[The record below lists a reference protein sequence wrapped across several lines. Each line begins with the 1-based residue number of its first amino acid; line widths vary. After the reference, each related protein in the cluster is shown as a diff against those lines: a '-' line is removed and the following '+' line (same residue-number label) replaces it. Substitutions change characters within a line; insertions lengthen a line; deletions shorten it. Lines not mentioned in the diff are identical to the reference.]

1 MAVKRRITWQ
11 ELPAHVRAW
20 AQDALGAPVVEVRHA
35 TGGYSPGVT
44 DALFGADGRAGF
56 VKAVHPSI
64 NPESPGLLR
73 AECRVLRGLPAG
85 LPVAAPLAF
94 LDEGED
100 GWVGVLLEHVDGVQP
115 PLPWTDAAI
124 GAALD
129 SLDELAR
136 MLTPSPV
143 AGLPT
148 AAEALAPLVGGWSD
162 LAGVD
167 DLDPWLAERLD
178 VLDQASLGVLD
189 YVTGDTLLH
198 YDLRA
203 DNLLLRADGRITV
216 VDWAWGC
223 VGAAWVDPALLG
235 IEFVSAAA
243 PGVDVDVW
251 FARIAATHGI
261 EARLIADLL
270 AGVLGFFERVGRH
283 PDPPGIPTL
292 REFQRFQAAALREWL
307 RRSALAEHL
316 RRG

>member
-1 MAVKRRITWQ
+1 MSPKRRITWP

-20 AQDALGAPVVEVRHA
+20 AQDALGVPVVEVRHA

-56 VKAVHPSI
+56 LKAVHPSI

-94 LDEGED
+94 LDEGAD
-100 GWVGVLLEHVDGVQP
+100 GWVGVLLEYVDGVQP

-124 GAALD
+124 GSVLD
-129 SLDELAR
+129 SLEELAHA
-136 MLTPSPV
+136 LTPNPV
-143 AGLPT
+143 DGLPA
-148 AAEALAPLVGGWSD
+148 AAEALAPMVGGWPD

-178 VLDQASLGVLD
+178 LLDRVSLGVLD
-189 YVTGDTLLH
+189 AVAGDTLLH
-198 YDLRA
+198 DDLRA
-203 DNLLLRADGRITV
+203 DNLLLRPEGRMVV

-243 PGVDVDVW
+243 PGVDVDAW
-251 FARIAATHGI
+251 LARIAATHGI

-270 AGVLGFFERVGRH
+270 AGILGFFELVGRR

-292 REFQRFQAAALREWL
+292 RAFQRFQAAALREWL